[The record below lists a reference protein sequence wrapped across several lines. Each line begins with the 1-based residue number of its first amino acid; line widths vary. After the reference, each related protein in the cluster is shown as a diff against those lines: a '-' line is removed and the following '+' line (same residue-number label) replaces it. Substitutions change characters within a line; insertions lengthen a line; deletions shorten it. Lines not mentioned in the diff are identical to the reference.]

1 MEFFATIEQKWQDLI
16 KKTAPARKKC
26 ADVLRKIGKVL
37 KTIWTYIYQL
47 RGLLLAIPVI
57 FGAVVLA
64 CLNWRLLPDAVGIN
78 LLASGEFSMMVSRG
92 TAVFAPLGITLFSIV
107 LTLGSRKTLY
117 PWMISLFTL
126 VLPVLIYVTNMY
138 PS

>member
-1 MEFFATIEQKWQDLI
+1 MEFFAMIEQKWQELC
-16 KKTAPARKKC
+16 KKTEPARKKC
-26 ADVLRKIGKVL
+26 AQVLRKIGKVI
-37 KTIWTYIYQL
+37 KTIWSYVYKL

-64 CLNWRLLPDAVGIN
+64 CLNWSLLPDSVGIN
-78 LLASGEFSMMVSRG
+78 LLSNGEFSMMVGRG
-92 TAVFAPLGITLFSIV
+92 TAVLVPLGITGFSII

-117 PWMISLFTL
+117 PWLISLFTL
-126 VLPVLIYVTNMY
+126 AIPVLIYVTNVY